1 MVSLGVTKNWW
12 IAQNSRLHLFL
23 MFPND
28 RFRSEQAAETGVVIQ
43 SVPSCFVRLECK
55 QGHFVPFLI
64 GY

>member
-1 MVSLGVTKNWW
+1 
-12 IAQNSRLHLFL
+12 